1 MNKFTPEFIPYY
13 VSVVKDRWLNYTEA
27 LLYWLI
33 RFYSNYR
40 EFDFPSE
47 TLAELLGV
55 SEWTID
61 NTVWSLKKKW
71 VILVDTKR
79 YKTQEWFLA
88 HRIIVPIVSSSD
100 ELSVEEHLEKIKVLI
115 KEKAVTKEKS
125 WKILNELQ
133 NISQDIQTEFI
144 ETDLAAVT
152 VENII
157 DVWNSISVEW
167 WIQFKSSRTTKA
179 FLDLEKVFLQIKKNY
194 DKEWINKA
202 LDNYILDIQSRTPN
216 TSYAKHR
223 FTLFQFLKQS
233 NWLAKFIT
241 L

>member
-1 MNKFTPEFIPYY
+1 MKFTPEFIPYY
-13 VSVVKDRWLNYTEA
+13 ISVVKDRWLNYTEA

-33 RFYSNYR
+33 RFYSNYS

-47 TLAELLGV
+47 SLAELLGV

-79 YKTQEWFLA
+79 YKTSEWFLA
-88 HRIIVPIVSSSD
+88 HRIIIPVISSSE
-100 ELSVEEHLEKIKVLI
+100 ELSVEEHLEKIKILI
-115 KEKAVTKEKS
+115 KEKSITKEKS
-125 WKILNELQ
+125 WRVLTDLQ
-133 NISQDIQTEFI
+133 NISQDIQTQFI
-144 ETDLAAVT
+144 ETDLAWVT
-152 VENII
+152 VDDMIS
-157 DVWNSISVEW
+157 VWNSITVDW
-167 WIQFKSSRTTKA
+167 WIQFKTAKTTKA
-179 FLDLEKVFLQIKKNY
+179 YMDLEKAFLLVKKSYNR
-194 DKEWINKA
+194 EWINKA
-202 LDNYILDIQSRTPN
+202 LDNYIIDIQSRVPN

-223 FTLFQFLKQS
+223 FTLLQFLKQS